1 MYGKTYGKLTYTIS
15 SGEYQK
21 GQDVDP
27 AIRYNSSY
35 QDVFVDQKD
44 VKTRTAAEMV
54 GVKPNDEKY
63 KKVINIKLNCL
74 EKLLIKACSN

>member
-35 QDVFVDQKD
+35 REIFVDQKD
-44 VKTRTAAEMV
+44 VHQRTAAEMV
-54 GVKPNDEKY
+54 GVKQNDEKY
-63 KKVINIKLNCL
+63 KKVSHLNI
-74 EKLLIKACSN
+74 